1 MAHLPITLGFTPP
14 CISLI
19 CNWLHRFDLWAVYL
33 HSLIPPLLLKPSRSR
48 LPRQSLVPPLRFL
61 VIPDTLRPLRL
72 ILRRNA
78 PPLLSELGRVRRR
91 RVVRGLRGDLLQGRG
106 ALQGLHLLEQGGVGR
121 VMGFGVGRLLHEI
134 VNQN

>member
-1 MAHLPITLGFTPP
+1 M
-14 CISLI
+14 
-19 CNWLHRFDLWAVYL
+19 
-33 HSLIPPLLLKPSRSR
+33 
-48 LPRQSLVPPLRFL
+48 PPLRFL

-91 RVVRGLRGDLLQGRG
+91 RVVRGLRGDLLQGRC
-106 ALQGLHLLEQGGVGR
+106 ALQSFHLLEQGGVGR